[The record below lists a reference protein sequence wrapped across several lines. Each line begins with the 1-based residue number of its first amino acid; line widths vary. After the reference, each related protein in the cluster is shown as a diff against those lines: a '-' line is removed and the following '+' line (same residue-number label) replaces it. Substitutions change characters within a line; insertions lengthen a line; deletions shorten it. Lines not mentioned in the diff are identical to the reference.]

1 MAVLAVFVP
10 EGVPD
15 AVRDRVRDQYPEDR
29 SFELSRDLYLVRS
42 DSTADS
48 VAQNLGIKG
57 DDQIEGAAGVVFKLN
72 RYYSGFYLPTVWDW
86 LSLDE

>member
-1 MAVLAVFVP
+1 MAVMAVFLP

-15 AVRDRVRDQYPEDR
+15 AVRDRVHERYPEDQ
-29 SFELSRDLYLVRS
+29 SLELSRQLYLVRS
-42 DSTADS
+42 DATADS

-57 DDQIEGAAGVVFKLN
+57 EKQINGARGVVLKLN